1 MNWLRRLEEQPEEDL
16 RSVLE
21 GLPLQSIISLK
32 NAPARTQEHR
42 PPAPERSPTLSD
54 LSGQVKR
61 QGQYPAAHGGF
72 ADIWICDWSIV
83 GGTGSKKVA
92 VKVLRCPNDHEEE
105 RDKLNKRLRRELRVW
120 AHLKH
125 PQILP
130 LFGVVSDFGP
140 YLSMVCPWK
149 ENGNLN
155 RYLDGPGRDISLSDR
170 FRILYQV
177 SIGLAYLHSFS
188 VVHGDL
194 TGCNVLVDEAG
205 DACLSDFGLST
216 VMLDIQG
223 SSSYTSSIGGNV
235 RFAAPENYR
244 LDETSDDYLPTITR
258 YSDIY
263 SFGSIMLQTL
273 SGRVPYYYMRS
284 DAQVLIELVKGT
296 WPRRPLESPYVSDL
310 HWQFMKRCWGSDPL
324 SRPIIREI
332 IAYCAK
338 EMTPVPEHEHNDDTM
353 NSLSTYGVFRP
364 DAVVNLSR
372 DGLVETWVGTWDKQ
386 PPEKVVIKIIHI
398 RMDRLQKDA
407 VITGLRQYGDIAHPN
422 LLPYLA
428 IAPDIG
434 FYVGTVCSW
443 VDGSVNLNR
452 YLRQHVNRGID
463 VKEKHRLLLEAGEA
477 LAFLHSKRLVH
488 GAFSGVSCSCL
499 FIGPFLNQLSIY
511 IHKWTVLVTKDK
523 CVSLC
528 NTGILPVMLSTF
540 NATPDISVYSEDI
553 RWTDPGIWGI
563 ARGLPHFTPSTD
575 VYAFAG
581 VMLQVWHLFVC
592 LSRLC
597 LQSLNPFRSRRC
609 SPTTS
614 HIQVFGWKTFR

>member
-1 MNWLRRLEEQPEEDL
+1 MGTSEAPTNFASLWRRVRLWALSIHGMPLEREWKSQQVP
-16 RSVLE
+16 
-21 GLPLQSIISLK
+21 GW
-32 NAPARTQEHR
+32 ARAR
-42 PPAPERSPTLSD
+42 
-54 LSGQVKR
+54 
-61 QGQYPAAHGGF
+61 
-72 ADIWICDWSIV
+72 
-83 GGTGSKKVA
+83 
-92 VKVLRCPNDHEEE
+92 
-105 RDKLNKRLRRELRVW
+105 
-120 AHLKH
+120 
-125 PQILP
+125 
-130 LFGVVSDFGP
+130 
-140 YLSMVCPWK
+140 YLSIRSIS
-149 ENGNLN
+149 N
-155 RYLDGPGRDISLSDR
+155 REWITLCAELEFDR
-170 FRILYQV
+170 RSKLYQV

-488 GAFSGVSCSCL
+488 GAFSG
-499 FIGPFLNQLSIY
+499 
-511 IHKWTVLVTKDK
+511 WTVLVTKDK